1 MTEIKNI
8 IFDWDNT
15 LFPFKE
21 KYWELAHRQLF
32 SEQLGP
38 FTDQELNR
46 FMEKYHEF
54 DELLWPQVHQR
65 KMTIEALR
73 EERLS
78 LTIEYFDL
86 KVDENYL
93 TGFFKKFL
101 NRLFELIE
109 PDEQLIQNLKN
120 LSKNYKLA
128 LLSNGGHVEQ
138 REKLRRSQVEKLFS
152 VYISGETGY
161 LKPDARAFKNVL
173 TKENFQA
180 SETLM
185 VGDLIEHDIKPAQ
198 ELGMKTAY
206 IGPEKETIADYEFTN
221 IQDFFDSFIEK
232 NGD

>member
-38 FTDQELNR
+38 FTDQELNH

-65 KMTIEALR
+65 QMTIEELR
-73 EERLS
+73 EERLR
-78 LTIEYFDL
+78 LTLEYFDL
-86 KVDENYL
+86 EIDEIYL
-93 TGFFKKFL
+93 RAFFKNFL

-120 LSKNYKLA
+120 ISKKYQLA
-128 LLSNGGHVEQ
+128 LLSNGGRVEQ
-138 REKLRRSQVEKLFS
+138 REKLRRSNVEELFP

-161 LKPDARAFKNVL
+161 LKPDARAFTNL
-173 TKENFQA
+173 LNKENFKA

-185 VGDLIEHDIKPAQ
+185 VGDLLEHDIKPAKD
-198 ELGMKTAY
+198 LGLQTAY
-206 IGPEKETIADYEFTN
+206 IGAEKGTIADYEFET
-221 IQDFFDSFIEK
+221 IQELFNSL
-232 NGD
+232 

>member
-1 MTEIKNI
+1 MNLMNCFGHKSIK
-8 IFDWDNT
+8 
-15 LFPFKE
+15 E
-21 KYWELAHRQLF
+21 
-32 SEQLGP
+32 
-38 FTDQELNR
+38 
-46 FMEKYHEF
+46 
-54 DELLWPQVHQR
+54 
-65 KMTIEALR
+65 KMTIEELR

-138 REKLRRSQVEKLFS
+138 REKLRRSQVENYFRFT
-152 VYISGETGY
+152 SGETGY

-185 VGDLIEHDIKPAQ
+185 VGDLIEHDIKTRPRVGN
-198 ELGMKTAY
+198 E
-206 IGPEKETIADYEFTN
+206 
-221 IQDFFDSFIEK
+221 DSIYWT
-232 NGD
+232 